1 MCSVGYKGIRAQ
13 LDQLQSLM
21 ATVLYQERETTPQ
34 RAEPEGEELW
44 LTLAELT
51 AVSGWQLKPEGV
63 CKDEVCIPVPAARR
77 SALIR
82 DGSSGS
88 LFNLTEFARWIEQ
101 PFAHDEKNA
110 VWYFGPG
117 GWDWKDRLASRQA
130 PDFSLP
136 DLEGHLH
143 TLSELRG
150 KKMFL
155 LFWASW

>member
-1 MCSVGYKGIRAQ
+1 MV
-13 LDQLQSLM
+13 
-21 ATVLYQERETTPQ
+21 TVLHQEQEATAQ
-34 RAEPEGEELW
+34 HAEPRGEELW
-44 LTLAELT
+44 LPLEELT
-51 AVSGWQLKPEGV
+51 AVSGWRLKPEGV
-63 CKDEVCIPVPAARR
+63 CKDEACIPVSPVRR

-82 DGSSGS
+82 DSSTPT

-101 PFAHDEKNA
+101 PFAHDAKNA
-110 VWYFGPG
+110 VWYFGSA

-136 DLEGHLH
+136 DLEGRMH

-150 KKMFL
+150 RKVFL